1 MKQYPVLSLKLSN
14 GETLSYREAGSG
26 KETVLLIHGN
36 MSSSVHWQIVM
47 AELEKNYHVI
57 APDMRGFGD
66 SSYLNRFSTIRELAD
81 DLKEFVARLKL
92 DNFTVVGWST
102 GGCVAL
108 ELTADLPEKV
118 RKVIL
123 LSSVPPIGY
132 PIYKKDAQGKPILTQ
147 PLTSKEE
154 IEGDT
159 IQVTP
164 LLRAYETNDR
174 AKLRAV
180 WDAAIYNLNK
190 PCNEDYELYLDAIFK
205 QRNLVD
211 IYYSLQM
218 INMSSSPTASAEGS
232 GRLSLIK
239 CPVTKLHG
247 AKDLVV
253 PISRSELTH
262 SLMPGSK
269 FIRFED
275 AGHSILTDDFAGLMD
290 VLKEELA

>member
-1 MKQYPVLSLKLSN
+1 MKQYPVLSLKLNN

-47 AELEKNYHVI
+47 AELENDYHVI

-66 SSYLNRFSTIRELAD
+66 SSYLNRFSTVRELAD
-81 DLKEFVARLKL
+81 DLKEFVTKL
-92 DNFTVVGWST
+92 QLDTFTVIGWST
-102 GGCVAL
+102 GGCAAL
-108 ELTADLPEKV
+108 ELTAEIPERVK
-118 RKVIL
+118 KVIL
-123 LSSVPPIGY
+123 LSSVSPIGY
-132 PIYKKDAQGKPILTQ
+132 PIYNKDAQGKPILTQ

-154 IEGDT
+154 IEADT
-159 IQVTP
+159 VQVVP
-164 LLRAYETNDR
+164 LLHAYETNDR

-180 WDAAIYNLNK
+180 WDHAIYNLNK
-190 PCNEDYELYLDAIFK
+190 PSEEDYELYLDAIFK

-211 IYYSLQM
+211 IYYSLLT
-218 INMSSSPTASAEGS
+218 INMSSSPTPSAQGN

-239 CPVTKLHG
+239 CPVTMLHG

-253 PISRSELTH
+253 PISRAEVTH

-275 AGHSILTDDFAGLMD
+275 AGHSILTDDFAALMA